1 MILLNNRTFDCKFS
15 DREDTMLIVNS
26 CVLTY
31 GLVKRE
37 KNTKT
42 YDTSLW
48 CLLVVVLILLIMLTA
63 KEFVIKEEKMKSDSP
78 ALLNDIVEINEAAND
93 VDDSSEA
100 RRQERTIKRRPYFMK
115 DRRARSRSR
124 RR

>member
-1 MILLNNRTFDCKFS
+1 MTLLNNRTFDCKFS

-48 CLLVVVLILLIMLTA
+48 CLLVMVLILLIMLTA

-93 VDDSSEA
+93 DSSES
-100 RRQERTIKRRPYFMK
+100 RRQERTLKRRPYFMK